1 MFDFIKGEVVEI
13 NENHCTVETN
23 DFGYVLYM
31 PEKEITELS
40 YKQYKI
46 FLRLIVREDSLTL
59 YGFLTR
65 ESRTLFDL
73 LTSVSS
79 VGPKVALGIL
89 SAISLDNIVY
99 SISVEDADI
108 LTQAPGVGK
117 KTAQR
122 IVLEL
127 KDKIAKYSF
136 NIKSESVSTVVD
148 NDGVIDALVSL
159 GYSSYEA
166 KIALSGVDKSI
177 SISEQIK
184 YALKN
189 LGK

>member
-13 NENHCTVETN
+13 NENHCILETN

-31 PEKEITELS
+31 SEKEITELS
-40 YKQYKI
+40 HKQYKI

-65 ESRTLFDL
+65 ESRILFDL

-99 SISVEDADI
+99 SISAEDSNI
-108 LTQAPGVGK
+108 LTEAPGVGK

-127 KDKIAKYSF
+127 KDKIAKYNF
-136 NIKSESVSTVVD
+136 NMKIESVSSVVD
-148 NDGVIDALVSL
+148 NDGAIDALVSL
-159 GYSSYEA
+159 GYNSYEA
-166 KIALSGVDKSI
+166 KMALSKVDKSM

>member
-13 NENHCTVETN
+13 NENYCVVEN
-23 DFGYVLYM
+23 NSKGYVIYM
-31 PEKEITELS
+31 PKIELEDLS
-40 YKQYKI
+40 YNQQKI
-46 FLRLIVREDSLTL
+46 FVRLIVREDSLTL

-65 ESRTLFDL
+65 ESRILFDL

-79 VGPKVALGIL
+79 VGPKVGLGLL
-89 SAISLDNIVY
+89 SAIPLGNIVY
-99 SISVEDADI
+99 AISSEDSNV
-108 LTQAPGVGK
+108 LTGAPGVGK

-127 KDKIAKYSF
+127 KDKIPKYNF
-136 NIKSESVSTVVD
+136 NLAIEDVVEVIE
-148 NDGVIDALVSL
+148 NDGAIDALISL
-159 GYSSYEA
+159 GYNTNEA
-166 KIALSGVDKSI
+166 KLALNGVDKSLDI
-177 SISEQIK
+177 GEQIK